1 MPVEKKQLWADLALL
16 SVAAVWGGTF
26 VAVQNAVNQY
36 PVFAFLA
43 LRFALATVGM
53 CLLFGKRLR
62 RLGWQGWGA
71 GALIGVFLFV
81 GYAFQ
86 TMGLKYTSATKA
98 GLITGFQTVSV
109 PIMTALLARRF
120 PARQVILATILAVVG
135 LGLLSIRGDMALEQG
150 DLLVL
155 ICAIS
160 FGAHITAVGLL
171 APRMDAM
178 ALTIVQLAF
187 VAIASA
193 GVSLFTEGIPLPIPN
208 EVGVSIAF
216 TAILATCFAFGI
228 QNGVSKWTLPTHTAV
243 IFAME
248 PVFAALAGFLLAAE
262 RLDPRGIF
270 GGCLILL
277 ATFVAEIQS
286 PVVWA
291 RFVSR
296 YLNPLFWSGTVLLA
310 AALRGAV
317 NWWQGLSWALF
328 TIVMT
333 TILPLVYMIHQL
345 RRGVFSDFHI
355 TRREE
360 RLKPSLLL
368 MVFLVATVP
377 TAALWLF
384 DGPLA
389 LRAVFTAGLVMV
401 FVTVAITFF
410 WKISQHVMG
419 ISSMAAMLTMLL
431 GPFAAPSFLL
441 VPIVAWARITV
452 GAHTKAQTIFGA
464 LLGLVVSWAV
474 FRWFGLA

>member
-208 EVGVSIAF
+208 EVGVIPERHSPSQSIEQSGRLCSAVDQRLLPARRLDQDGVALPDIHKDHMQAAIRQTERRNPDQRGKEGQRGHGGDARRVACGRAPLFSACF
-216 TAILATCFAFGI
+216 TRTD
-228 QNGVSKWTLPTHTAV
+228 
-243 IFAME
+243 E
-248 PVFAALAGFLLAAE
+248 PEAAE
-262 RLDPRGIF
+262 QQCVTEQR
-270 GGCLILL
+270 
-277 ATFVAEIQS
+277 
-286 PVVWA
+286 
-291 RFVSR
+291 
-296 YLNPLFWSGTVLLA
+296 
-310 AALRGAV
+310 
-317 NWWQGLSWALF
+317 
-328 TIVMT
+328 
-333 TILPLVYMIHQL
+333 H
-345 RRGVFSDFHI
+345 
-355 TRREE
+355 
-360 RLKPSLLL
+360 
-368 MVFLVATVP
+368 P
-377 TAALWLF
+377 T
-384 DGPLA
+384 GE
-389 LRAVFTAGLVMV
+389 M
-401 FVTVAITFF
+401 
-410 WKISQHVMG
+410 
-419 ISSMAAMLTMLL
+419 
-431 GPFAAPSFLL
+431 
-441 VPIVAWARITV
+441 
-452 GAHTKAQTIFGA
+452 
-464 LLGLVVSWAV
+464 
-474 FRWFGLA
+474 